1 MTGAR
6 ERRCVVTGET
16 GDPAGM
22 IRFVTGP
29 DGALVPDLAGKLP
42 GRGLWVSAR
51 REVLERGVS
60 KKLPGRRRG
69 AGGPGAPAAGFEAG
83 LADRLEDLLARR
95 ALSLLGL
102 ARRAGKLVTGFEK
115 VRAALRSGEV
125 AVLIEARDGARDGIE
140 KLGRGAKDTPR
151 VALFERDDL
160 SLALGRG
167 NVVHAALLACPLAD
181 RFLVEARRLA
191 GFRSEVTSTAGP
203 TVGN

>member
-6 ERRCVVTGET
+6 ERRCVVTGKV

-22 IRFVTGP
+22 IRFVVGP

-51 REVLERGVS
+51 REVVERGVG
-60 KKLPGRRRG
+60 KKLPGRRRAA
-69 AGGPGAPAAGFEAG
+69 AGPPCAGFEAG

-115 VRAALRSGEV
+115 VRAVLRAGEV